1 MGIAFFKVPRHKVFE
16 YKPRYYDEEK
26 ERRDQRRREL
36 GLDGPTEDSGSQPA
50 GSLIRSG
57 AMRARHDNFTRKMQQ
72 SKRRSQLFLIGLIV
86 ILSLIT
92 YLLAREFSEEIAEVV
107 FKR

>member
-1 MGIAFFKVPRHKVFE
+1 MGIAFFKVPRPKEFE

-36 GLDGPTEDSGSQPA
+36 GLAAPQETNGTQPA

-57 AMRARHDNFTRKMQQ
+57 AMRTRHDAFGRKMQQ
-72 SKRRSQLFLIGLIV
+72 SKRRSQIFLVFLIV

-92 YLLAREFSEEIAEVV
+92 YYIAREYSDEIIDVV